1 VEEAGVRGE
10 GRRRGRWRR
19 NEERK
24 EEREEK
30 LEERV
35 KWNKRRLNK
44 WKFGQNGRGDI
55 GNNK

>member
-44 WKFGQNGRGDI
+44 WKFGQNGRGI
-55 GNNK
+55 